1 MVGAKQVLRALWHLL
16 PSNNIFW
23 RWRNYCARRLSAGFS
38 VFSTI
43 VEYVVRIVCLLLYL
57 TLSGPAAAEFRDQTF
72 LMDVYTGSAR
82 SALVEAVTRGG
93 YELAD
98 GTPLY
103 FEAWYTPRLPDIS
116 VVFMTEVSEKF
127 GLIWG
132 LSTGERG
139 EKYRIAPA
147 VNLGFILQKE
157 LFPNAVISFSA
168 TTTIGGRLSERT
180 CTADYGIFGKAQV
193 NCRLAAT
200 DMRPDETLSYL
211 LTGRG
216 RDESRVVLSFN
227 WRF

>member
-1 MVGAKQVLRALWHLL
+1 MAQLL
-16 PSNNIFW
+16 CP
-23 RWRNYCARRLSAGFS
+23 AHERRLS
-38 VFSTI
+38 VI
-43 VEYVVRIVCLLLYL
+43 EYIVRIASFLLYL
-57 TLSGPAAAEFRDQTF
+57 TVSGPTAAEFRDHTF

-82 SALVEAVTRGG
+82 SALVKAAARGG

-98 GTPLY
+98 GTPLR

-116 VVFMTEVSEKF
+116 VVFLTEVSGSF

-132 LSTGERG
+132 LSTGEHG

-147 VNLGFILQKE
+147 VNLGLILQQE
-157 LFPNAVISFSA
+157 LFPNAVLTFSA

-180 CTADYGIFGKAQV
+180 CTADYGIFGTAQV

-216 RDESRVVLSFN
+216 RDEGRIMLSFN